1 MHFQLL
7 FSDGKNRNKTKMK
20 IRSVCY
26 DFPVEGFAG
35 ITNMLCIN
43 PPPYPGYSLTK
54 NEKHIESGFLKN
66 IPAAV

>member
-1 MHFQLL
+1 
-7 FSDGKNRNKTKMK
+7 MK